1 MVRRTT
7 AFAVSPS
14 LSGIVG
20 SFREQWSRRRGARS
34 SRRPAGDAACEQR
47 SLASDVVTARGVAG
61 GRCVLEDDPVSF
73 DEGKVVP
80 GRGDEDPVGDG
91 ARPSPVGWA
100 RNSQVTST
108 VVRPSADT
116 TSDVDS
122 IRQW

>member
-1 MVRRTT
+1 RV
-7 AFAVSPS
+7 
-14 LSGIVG
+14 
-20 SFREQWSRRRGARS
+20 
-34 SRRPAGDAACEQR
+34 RRPAGDAACEQG

-91 ARPSPVGWA
+91 APTVAGRLGPQ
-100 RNSQVTST
+100 SQVTST